1 MPRLISLRG
10 VAQGQAGGRCW
21 VHVEGGRGAFVSV
34 CRIIVRARLS
44 RGRKVQVEEIM
55 VVWEGG
61 SVVEEVAAAAAVER
75 TREATSSTLT

>member
-21 VHVEGGRGAFVSV
+21 VHVEGGRRAFVSV
-34 CRIIVRARLS
+34 CRTIVRARLS

-55 VVWEGG
+55 LVWEGG

-75 TREATSSTLT
+75 TREATCSILT